1 MEIIA
6 MKSKEAKRRIV
17 FVRAIT
23 AFLTIISVLFLI
35 FLISEGFFS
44 AADFAMIFEF
54 AAVFL
59 MLIGLDAFLIIMGH
73 KANKRD
79 ANLPDILIVY
89 DNGQLKFADGY
100 TCSPADIL
108 KVEYRRAQTNSGYFH
123 TISSNGRLKVYTMDK
138 TITYFNVE
146 DVEDAHNRLIYYMK
160 GSNT

>member
-1 MEIIA
+1 

-59 MLIGLDAFLIIMGH
+59 MLIGLDAFLIIMGY

-89 DNGQLKFADGY
+89 DNGHLKFADGY

-108 KVEYRRAQTNSGYFH
+108 KVEYRQAQFDSGYFH
-123 TISSNGRLKVYTMDK
+123 TISRNGKLKVYTKDK
-138 TITYFNVE
+138 TITYFNVD
-146 DVEDAHNRLIYYMK
+146 DVVDAHNRLIYYMK